1 MSFTVPPD
9 NRSNLVEGQMNIEGD
24 VVLIYHQEKPA
35 VYARIENIEPDIK
48 KDWYRVTLLFLTL
61 PAQEV
66 TWILKEAYING
77 DSFTMNGDAMRV
89 EAVEKV
95 SSKKPGEKPRNADG
109 REGEAPAKVI
119 PFKRQS

>member
-1 MSFTVPPD
+1 
-9 NRSNLVEGQMNIEGD
+9 MNIEGD

-48 KDWYRVTLLFLTL
+48 KDWYRVNLLFLTL

-77 DSFTMNGDAMRV
+77 DSFTMNGDAMRI

-95 SSKKPGEKPRNADG
+95 SSKKKSGEEPRNVEERGGG
-109 REGEAPAKVI
+109 RPAKVL
-119 PFKRQS
+119 PFKKQP

>member
-1 MSFTVPPD
+1 
-9 NRSNLVEGQMNIEGD
+9 MNIEGD

-48 KDWYRVTLLFLTL
+48 KDWYRVSLLFLTL

-77 DSFTMNGDAMRV
+77 DSFTMNGEAMRI
-89 EAVEKV
+89 EAVAKV
-95 SSKKPGEKPRNADG
+95 SSKKKSAEEPQNVEERGGG
-109 REGEAPAKVI
+109 RPANVL
-119 PFKRQS
+119 PFKRQP